1 MDIPDSFQEAFN
13 ELKARRGDCP
23 GSDELL
29 QYQQKSLPEEQLVKT
44 KQHIDSCG
52 LCDSIVTRL
61 AQFDSAVTEKPKQ
74 SIPWM
79 VTVRQFFLQP
89 AVAYL
94 VALALLYPAYV
105 GIFRKPVIVEKI
117 TKAPAP
123 PIQGVGSAQDFDLG
137 EGTVQRGG
145 SPSLAPVQ
153 VIRISAE
160 EKFFILNFFVPVRP
174 DRRYEMQIVDDKGE
188 QITAGKVT
196 SRDRLGN
203 FSLVCTWELFPP
215 DPYVLTIKELEQNSQ
230 QVHDEYFFRFTVQ
243 SKPVS

>member
-1 MDIPDSFQEAFN
+1 MDIPDSLQEAFD

-29 QYQQKSLPEEQLVKT
+29 QYQQKSLPAEQLVKM

-52 LCDSIVTRL
+52 LCDSIVTGL
-61 AQFDSAVTEKPKQ
+61 TQFDSAVIEKPKQ

-79 VTVRQFFLQP
+79 VTMRQFFLQP

-105 GIFRKPVIVEKI
+105 GIFRKPGVVEKI
-117 TKAPAP
+117 IEAPA

-137 EGTVQRGG
+137 EGTAQRGS
-145 SPSLAPVQ
+145 SPSSAPVQ
-153 VIRISAE
+153 IMRISAE

-174 DRRYEMQIVDDKGE
+174 DRRYEMQIVGDKGE
-188 QITAGKVT
+188 QITARKVT

-203 FSLVCTWELFPP
+203 FSLVCTWDLFPP
-215 DPYVLTIKELEQNSQ
+215 DSYVLTIKELEQNSQ

-243 SKPVS
+243 SEPVS